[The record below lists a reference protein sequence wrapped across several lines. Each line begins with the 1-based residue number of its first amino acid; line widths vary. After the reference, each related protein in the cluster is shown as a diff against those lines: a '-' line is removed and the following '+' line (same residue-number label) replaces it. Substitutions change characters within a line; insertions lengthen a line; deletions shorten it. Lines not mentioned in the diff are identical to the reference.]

1 MRLMLAVLSLV
12 CAVSAAAAA
21 PLPLATLS
29 EYLNGLTTLEAPFTQ
44 INPDGTISTGIV
56 RIARPGRIRFEYDP
70 PDRTLVLSDGQQV
83 AVFDAKSNQPP
94 EQYPLRRT
102 PLHLILA
109 PEVDL
114 GRARMVTGHRE
125 DGSTTRVT
133 AQDPENPGLGTIEM
147 VFTADPVALRQWV
160 VTDDAGGQTTLILG
174 EMTRGTTLR
183 PALFSIEDELRARG
197 LVGDR

>member
-1 MRLMLAVLSLV
+1 MRLIAALFWLGLA
-12 CAVSAAAAA
+12 SASAAA

-29 EYLNGLTTLEAPFTQ
+29 AYLNSLTTVEAPFTQ
-44 INPDGTISTGIV
+44 INPDGTLSTGIV

-70 PDRTLVLSDGQQV
+70 PDRTLVISDGQQV

-94 EQYPLRRT
+94 QQYPLRRT

-109 PEVDL
+109 PRVDL
-114 GRARMVTGHRE
+114 GTARMVIGHRE

-133 AQDPENPGLGTIEM
+133 AQDPDNPGLGTIEM
-147 VFTADPVALRQWV
+147 VFSADPVELRQWV

-174 EMTRGTTLR
+174 EIARGVTLG
-183 PALFSIEDELRARG
+183 PSLFSIEDELRARG
-197 LVGDR
+197 LLIDR

>member
-1 MRLMLAVLSLV
+1 MRLIAALVWLSL
-12 CAVSAAAAA
+12 AAPAAAA

-29 EYLNGLTTLEAPFTQ
+29 GYLSALTTLEAPFTQ

-56 RIARPGRIRFEYDP
+56 RISRPGRIRFEYSP
-70 PDRTLVLSDGQQV
+70 PDRTLVMSDGQVV
-83 AVFDAKSNQPP
+83 AIFDAKSNQPP

-109 PEVDL
+109 PQVDL

-125 DGSTTRVT
+125 DGNTTRVT
-133 AQDPENPGLGTIEM
+133 AQDPDNPDLGSIEM
-147 VFTADPVALRQWV
+147 VFTADPVQLRQWV

-174 EMTRGTTLR
+174 EIARGATLR

-197 LVGDR
+197 LTPDR

>member
-1 MRLMLAVLSLV
+1 MRLIAALFWLGLATAS
-12 CAVSAAAAA
+12 AAA

-29 EYLNGLTTLEAPFTQ
+29 AYLNSLTTVEAPFTQ
-44 INPDGTISTGIV
+44 INPDGTLSTGIV

-70 PDRTLVLSDGQQV
+70 PDRTLVISDGQQV

-94 EQYPLRRT
+94 QQYPLRRT

-109 PEVDL
+109 PRVDL
-114 GRARMVTGHRE
+114 GTARMVIGHRE

-133 AQDPENPGLGTIEM
+133 AQDPDNPGLGTIEM
-147 VFTADPVALRQWV
+147 VFSADPVELRQWV

-174 EMTRGTTLR
+174 EIARGVTLG
-183 PALFSIEDELRARG
+183 PSLFSIEDELRARG
-197 LVGDR
+197 LLIDR